1 MKYDKNHALLE
12 CSIPGIPQK
21 SGKVRDVFDL
31 GDKLL
36 MVVTDRISAF
46 DVILPCGVPDKGK
59 VLNQLSLF
67 WLEFFGVK
75 NHLITAN
82 VDEYPAELQPY
93 KEDLRGRSMLVKKVK
108 MVEVECIARGY
119 LTGSG
124 WKEYQQS
131 QTVNGEKLRAGYEN
145 ASKLDEVLFTP
156 TTKAAIGDHDEAINY
171 EQTKALVGE
180 ATAQALKDATIGLYT
195 KAADYAAQHG
205 IIIADTKFEFGQDD
219 DGSLILADEVLT
231 PDSSRFWPQAS
242 YKVGANPPSLDKQYV
257 RDWLDS
263 INFNHQPPGPVLPDD
278 VIARTR
284 EIYIKRTFPARS
296 WPNVRHSSFIIY
308 NRSKET
314 MGMFDQ
320 VREAMKMRSEAKK
333 IEAEIKKITAEYSNG
348 GITVV
353 AKGDM
358 TIDKIAITPE
368 AYEEVKA
375 GKPARFETMLFNV
388 VNGALKKAR
397 ETTQQEM
404 AKLMQANGGF
414 GGLFGK

>member
-67 WLEFFGVK
+67 WLSFFGVK

-93 KEDLRGRSMLVKKVK
+93 KEDLRGRSMLVKKVN

-124 WKEYQQS
+124 WKEYQKS
-131 QTVNGEKLRAGYEN
+131 GTVNGEKLRAGYEN

-180 ATAQALKDATIGLYT
+180 ATAKALRETTIGLYS

-205 IIIADTKFEFGQDD
+205 IIIADTKFEFGKDA

-231 PDSSRFWPQAS
+231 PDSSRFWPEES

-284 EIYIKRTFPARS
+284 EIYLK
-296 WPNVRHSSFIIY
+296 
-308 NRSKET
+308 
-314 MGMFDQ
+314 
-320 VREAMKMRSEAKK
+320 
-333 IEAEIKKITAEYSNG
+333 
-348 GITVV
+348 
-353 AKGDM
+353 
-358 TIDKIAITPE
+358 
-368 AYEEVKA
+368 AYENLA
-375 GKPARFETMLFNV
+375 GK
-388 VNGALKKAR
+388 
-397 ETTQQEM
+397 
-404 AKLMQANGGF
+404 KLA
-414 GGLFGK
+414 

>member
-12 CSIPGIPQK
+12 CSIPGLPQK

-67 WLEFFGVK
+67 WMEFLGMK
-75 NHLITAN
+75 NHLVTAN
-82 VDEYPAELQPY
+82 VDEYPEALQPY
-93 KEDLRGRSMLVKKVK
+93 KEDLRGRSMLVRKVK

-124 WKEYQQS
+124 WKEYKS
-131 QTVNGEKLRAGYEN
+131 AGTVNGEKLRAGYEN

-171 EQTKALVGE
+171 EQTEKLVGAATAKALR
-180 ATAQALKDATIGLYT
+180 DATISLYSR
-195 KAADYAAQHG
+195 AADYARERG
-205 IIIADTKFEFGQDD
+205 IIIADTKFEFGIEP

-231 PDSSRFWPQAS
+231 PDSSRFWPVES
-242 YKVGANPPSLDKQYV
+242 YAVGKNPPSLDKQYV

-278 VIARTR
+278 VINRTR
-284 EIYIKRTFPARS
+284 DIYVK
-296 WPNVRHSSFIIY
+296 
-308 NRSKET
+308 
-314 MGMFDQ
+314 
-320 VREAMKMRSEAKK
+320 
-333 IEAEIKKITAEYSNG
+333 
-348 GITVV
+348 
-353 AKGDM
+353 
-358 TIDKIAITPE
+358 
-368 AYEEVKA
+368 AYESLS
-375 GKPARFETMLFNV
+375 GR
-388 VNGALKKAR
+388 
-397 ETTQQEM
+397 
-404 AKLMQANGGF
+404 KLEA
-414 GGLFGK
+414 

>member
-82 VDEYPAELQPY
+82 VNEYPAELQPY

-180 ATAQALKDATIGLYT
+180 ATAQALKDATIRLYT

-284 EIYIKRTFPARS
+284 EIYIK
-296 WPNVRHSSFIIY
+296 
-308 NRSKET
+308 
-314 MGMFDQ
+314 
-320 VREAMKMRSEAKK
+320 
-333 IEAEIKKITAEYSNG
+333 
-348 GITVV
+348 
-353 AKGDM
+353 
-358 TIDKIAITPE
+358 
-368 AYEEVKA
+368 AYEDLS
-375 GKPARFETMLFNV
+375 GK
-388 VNGALKKAR
+388 
-397 ETTQQEM
+397 
-404 AKLMQANGGF
+404 KLA
-414 GGLFGK
+414 

>member
-12 CSIPGIPQK
+12 CAIPGIPQK

-75 NHLITAN
+75 NHLVTAN

-93 KEDLRGRSMLVKKVK
+93 KEDLRGRSMLVKKVE
-108 MVEVECIARGY
+108 MVPVECIARGY

-124 WKEYQQS
+124 WKEYQKLG
-131 QTVNGEKLRAGYEN
+131 TVNGEKLRAGYQN

-156 TTKAAIGDHDEAINY
+156 TTKAAIGDHDEAISY
-171 EQTKALVGE
+171 EQTRELVGE
-180 ATAQALKDATIGLYT
+180 ATAKLLKDATTGLYG
-195 KAADYAAQHG
+195 KAADYAAKHG
-205 IIIADTKFEFGQDD
+205 IIIADTKFEFGKDA

-231 PDSSRFWPQAS
+231 PDSSRFWPEAS

-278 VIARTR
+278 VISRTR
-284 EIYIKRTFPARS
+284 EIYVK
-296 WPNVRHSSFIIY
+296 
-308 NRSKET
+308 
-314 MGMFDQ
+314 
-320 VREAMKMRSEAKK
+320 
-333 IEAEIKKITAEYSNG
+333 
-348 GITVV
+348 
-353 AKGDM
+353 
-358 TIDKIAITPE
+358 
-368 AYEEVKA
+368 AYEDLS
-375 GKPARFETMLFNV
+375 GK
-388 VNGALKKAR
+388 
-397 ETTQQEM
+397 
-404 AKLMQANGGF
+404 KLV
-414 GGLFGK
+414 

>member
-1 MKYDKNHALLE
+1 MTYDKNHALLE
-12 CSIPGIPQK
+12 CSIPGVPQK

-124 WKEYQQS
+124 WKEYQKS
-131 QTVNGEKLRAGYEN
+131 RTVNGEKLRDGYEN

-171 EQTKALVGE
+171 DETVKLVGE
-180 ATAQALKDATIGLYT
+180 ATAKALRDATIGLYT
-195 KAADYAAQHG
+195 KAADYAAKHG
-205 IIIADTKFEFGQDD
+205 IIIADTKFEFGKDD

-231 PDSSRFWPQAS
+231 PDSSRFWPEAS

-263 INFNHQPPGPVLPDD
+263 INFNHQPPGPVLPAE
-278 VIARTR
+278 VIEKTR
-284 EIYIKRTFPARS
+284 EIY
-296 WPNVRHSSFIIY
+296 N
-308 NRSKET
+308 
-314 MGMFDQ
+314 
-320 VREAMKMRSEAKK
+320 
-333 IEAEIKKITAEYSNG
+333 
-348 GITVV
+348 
-353 AKGDM
+353 
-358 TIDKIAITPE
+358 
-368 AYEEVKA
+368 KA
-375 GKPARFETMLFNV
+375 FKDLSGKDLA
-388 VNGALKKAR
+388 
-397 ETTQQEM
+397 
-404 AKLMQANGGF
+404 
-414 GGLFGK
+414 

>member
-82 VDEYPAELQPY
+82 VNEYPAELQPY

-124 WKEYQQS
+124 WKEYQKS

-219 DGSLILADEVLT
+219 DGLLILADEVLT

-284 EIYIKRTFPARS
+284 EIYIK
-296 WPNVRHSSFIIY
+296 
-308 NRSKET
+308 
-314 MGMFDQ
+314 
-320 VREAMKMRSEAKK
+320 
-333 IEAEIKKITAEYSNG
+333 
-348 GITVV
+348 
-353 AKGDM
+353 
-358 TIDKIAITPE
+358 
-368 AYEEVKA
+368 AYEDLS
-375 GKPARFETMLFNV
+375 GK
-388 VNGALKKAR
+388 
-397 ETTQQEM
+397 
-404 AKLMQANGGF
+404 KLA
-414 GGLFGK
+414 

>member
-12 CSIPGIPQK
+12 CRIPGIPQK

-31 GDKLL
+31 GDSLL

-75 NHLITAN
+75 NHLITAD
-82 VDEYPAELQPY
+82 VDAYPAVLQPY
-93 KEDLRGRSMLVKKVK
+93 KEDLRGRSMLVRKVN

-124 WKEYQQS
+124 WKEYKAS

-180 ATAQALKDATIGLYT
+180 ATAKALRDMTIGLYS

-205 IIIADTKFEFGQDD
+205 IIIADTKFEFGKDA

-242 YKVGANPPSLDKQYV
+242 YKVGVNPPSLDKQYV
-257 RDWLDS
+257 RDWLES
-263 INFNHQPPGPVLPDD
+263 IGFNKEPPGPVLPDD

-284 EIYIKRTFPARS
+284 EIYVK
-296 WPNVRHSSFIIY
+296 
-308 NRSKET
+308 
-314 MGMFDQ
+314 
-320 VREAMKMRSEAKK
+320 
-333 IEAEIKKITAEYSNG
+333 
-348 GITVV
+348 
-353 AKGDM
+353 
-358 TIDKIAITPE
+358 
-368 AYEEVKA
+368 AYEDLS
-375 GKPARFETMLFNV
+375 GR
-388 VNGALKKAR
+388 
-397 ETTQQEM
+397 
-404 AKLMQANGGF
+404 KLV
-414 GGLFGK
+414 

>member
-180 ATAQALKDATIGLYT
+180 ATAQALKDATIRLYT

-257 RDWLDS
+257 RDWLES
-263 INFNHQPPGPVLPDD
+263 IGFNKEPPGPVLPDD

-284 EIYIKRTFPARS
+284 EIYVK
-296 WPNVRHSSFIIY
+296 
-308 NRSKET
+308 
-314 MGMFDQ
+314 
-320 VREAMKMRSEAKK
+320 
-333 IEAEIKKITAEYSNG
+333 
-348 GITVV
+348 
-353 AKGDM
+353 
-358 TIDKIAITPE
+358 
-368 AYEEVKA
+368 AYEDLS
-375 GKPARFETMLFNV
+375 GR
-388 VNGALKKAR
+388 
-397 ETTQQEM
+397 
-404 AKLMQANGGF
+404 KLA
-414 GGLFGK
+414 

>member
-12 CSIPGIPQK
+12 CEIPGIPQK

-124 WKEYQQS
+124 WKEYQKS

-180 ATAQALKDATIGLYT
+180 ETAKLLKDATIGLYS

-205 IIIADTKFEFGQDD
+205 IIIADTKFEFGKDD

-231 PDSSRFWPQAS
+231 PDSSRFWPQES

-263 INFNHQPPGPVLPDD
+263 INFNHQPPGPVLPDE
-278 VIARTR
+278 VIAKTR
-284 EIYIKRTFPARS
+284 EIYIKAFKDLSGR
-296 WPNVRHSSFIIY
+296 
-308 NRSKET
+308 
-314 MGMFDQ
+314 
-320 VREAMKMRSEAKK
+320 
-333 IEAEIKKITAEYSNG
+333 
-348 GITVV
+348 
-353 AKGDM
+353 
-358 TIDKIAITPE
+358 
-368 AYEEVKA
+368 
-375 GKPARFETMLFNV
+375 
-388 VNGALKKAR
+388 
-397 ETTQQEM
+397 
-404 AKLMQANGGF
+404 KLA
-414 GGLFGK
+414 

>member
-12 CSIPGIPQK
+12 CSIPGVPQK

-46 DVILPCGVPDKGK
+46 DVILPSGVPDKGK

-67 WLEFFGVK
+67 WMEFLGMK

-82 VDEYPAELQPY
+82 VDEYPEVLQPY

-124 WKEYQQS
+124 WKEYKS
-131 QTVNGEKLRAGYEN
+131 AGTVNGEKLRAGYEN

-171 EQTKALVGE
+171 DQTVGIVGAETAAKLKE
-180 ATAQALKDATIGLYT
+180 ATISLYT
-195 KAADYAAQHG
+195 RAAEYARERG
-205 IIIADTKFEFGQDD
+205 IIIADTKFEFGMDD

-231 PDSSRFWPQAS
+231 PDSSRFWPESS
-242 YKVGANPPSLDKQYV
+242 YAVGSNPPSLDKQYV

-263 INFNHQPPGPVLPDD
+263 INFNHQPPGPELPDE
-278 VIARTR
+278 VVARTR
-284 EIYIKRTFPARS
+284 EIYIK
-296 WPNVRHSSFIIY
+296 
-308 NRSKET
+308 
-314 MGMFDQ
+314 
-320 VREAMKMRSEAKK
+320 
-333 IEAEIKKITAEYSNG
+333 
-348 GITVV
+348 
-353 AKGDM
+353 
-358 TIDKIAITPE
+358 
-368 AYEEVKA
+368 AYEDLSGRKI
-375 GKPARFETMLFNV
+375 
-388 VNGALKKAR
+388 
-397 ETTQQEM
+397 
-404 AKLMQANGGF
+404 
-414 GGLFGK
+414 